1 MEDKKKSFEKRN
13 DAALE
18 KRILEALLGE
28 YEHQYGVECTYHEIS
43 EDKKRA

>member
-1 MEDKKKSFEKRN
+1 MEKEKRQSILFEEMIIK
-13 DAALE
+13 ALVE
-18 KRILEALLGE
+18 E

>member
-1 MEDKKKSFEKRN
+1 MGDKEMFFENRK
-13 DAALE
+13 DAMLE
-18 KRILEALLGE
+18 ERILKALLEE

>member
-1 MEDKKKSFEKRN
+1 MGEKKELLGKGN

-28 YEHQYGVECTYHEIS
+28 YEHQYGVECTYCEIS